1 MPSYHVHYRKISNPN
16 MKGNKNMSGKDIE
29 EIKSK
34 FNKSAHAKTDEIFE
48 IKLGSKVVWTA

>member
-1 MPSYHVHYRKISNPN
+1 